1 MRPCLQ
7 NLEERK
13 EEARKT
19 EGTKGL
25 IREEAGRE
33 YGEVDVI
40 QVCGILV

>member
-25 IREEAGRE
+25 REEAGRE